1 MRPKGPNVQKCAVSS
16 GILANV
22 KFLGGGGG
30 RVQRAG
36 TLSHRMAHSANGIG
50 LAAGGIG
57 FLVCGLVSSFGGLE
71 FSVGGIDFSVG
82 GFRKSI
88 GGFETPWPYPCAGRA
103 IQYANY
109 PPKKCFNPSA
119 SLCLTLSIS
128 HKEAEGSE
136 KRTLQPLSA

>member
-1 MRPKGPNVQKCAVSS
+1 
-16 GILANV
+16 
-22 KFLGGGGG
+22 
-30 RVQRAG
+30 
-36 TLSHRMAHSANGIG
+36 MAHSANGIG

-103 IQYANY
+103 IQYAIY
-109 PPKKCFNPSA
+109 PPKKCFNLSA
-119 SLCLTLSIS
+119 DLCLTLSIS
-128 HKEAEGSE
+128 NKEAEGFE